1 MADYQVTFTLQALYT
16 GTTQADN
23 FTIVGKHANGSPS
36 DTTIATGVTK
46 AQLTTGVTY
55 TVVDTITGGTIT
67 STGTCTNS
75 INWLG
80 LNSAPPEPTATPRPT
95 STPGGTLY
103 NYYISTAILGDSGT
117 AGQAFCET
125 SYLANTLVK
134 SPGISIPGM
143 LGFPIYDSNGDP
155 LVLGAGR
162 YVFVSDTQGTSSS
175 QSSDPRY
182 IIECNL
188 GNVEDVAQLACG
200 GGGGNP
206 L

>member
-1 MADYQVTFTLQALYT
+1 MADYQVTFTLNPLYT
-16 GTTQADN
+16 GTTEADN
-23 FTIVGKHANGSPS
+23 FTIVGNPGNV
-36 DTTIATGVTK
+36 TIATGVTK
-46 AQLTTGVTY
+46 ATLTTGVTY

-75 INWLG
+75 VNWTG
-80 LNSAPPEPTATPRPT
+80 YSAATPTPTETIRPTATPGPT
-95 STPGGTLY
+95 LNT
-103 NYYISTAILGDSGT
+103 YYISTAVLGDSAS
-117 AGQAFCET
+117 AGATFCET
-125 SYLANTLVK
+125 SYLANTLVR
-134 SPGISIPGM
+134 SQAINIPGM

-162 YVFVSDTQGTSSS
+162 YVFVSETQSTSSS
-175 QSSDPRY
+175 QSPDPRY

-188 GNVEDVAQLACG
+188 GNVEDVAQLDCS